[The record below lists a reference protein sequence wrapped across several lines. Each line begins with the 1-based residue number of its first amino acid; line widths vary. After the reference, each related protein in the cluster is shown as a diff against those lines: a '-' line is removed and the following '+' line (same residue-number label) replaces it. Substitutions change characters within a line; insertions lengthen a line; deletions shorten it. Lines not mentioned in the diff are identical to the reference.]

1 MISMG
6 MKLKS
11 LRKQH
16 GLTQLDASIIIGCER
31 QAISQYESDKNRP
44 SREKLEK
51 LAQLY
56 NVSVEYLK
64 YDSNNL
70 GALLEY
76 RLQEEFNIGELGE
89 WEKKYLVEKM
99 IKIYDIIK

>member
-1 MISMG
+1 MITLG

-16 GLTQLDASIIIGCER
+16 GMDQNAVASYLNVQRQSVSMWER
-31 QAISQYESDKNRP
+31 DMNKATNEN
-44 SREKLEK
+44 LEK
-51 LAQLY
+51 LAKLF
-56 NVSVEYLK
+56 NVSLSYLK
-64 YDSNNL
+64 YEEDNI

-89 WEKKYLVEKM
+89 WEKKYLVEKI
-99 IKIYDIIK
+99 IKIYDIIR